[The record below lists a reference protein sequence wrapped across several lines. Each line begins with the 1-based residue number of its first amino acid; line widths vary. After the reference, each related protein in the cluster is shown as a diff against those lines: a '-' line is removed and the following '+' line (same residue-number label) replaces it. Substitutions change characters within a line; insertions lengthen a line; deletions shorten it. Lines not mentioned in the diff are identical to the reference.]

1 MAFPSSSLPALEQQ
15 LSRLRQLDQ
24 EAEAAYEAAAGRV
37 RRPSLR
43 RGLRALAADCRRH
56 VDELAPYLPAAGVS
70 RGPADDD
77 RRLLRA
83 GRLMLAQ
90 VLGDAAVLDALGD
103 LVREGTAAYDDA
115 LANDRLATS
124 ARAVVQRNACDEHR
138 HESWLRAALQARATA
153 KHAGA
158 DSAAFPPGRVPP
170 WDHADGSSKGANT
183 DVDLAS
189 GETLPHT

>member
-1 MAFPSSSLPALEQQ
+1 MATPTPSLPALEQQ

-24 EAEAAYEAAAGRV
+24 EAEAAYEAAAVRV
-37 RRPSLR
+37 RRPALR

-70 RGPADDD
+70 RGPADDE

-103 LVREGTAAYDDA
+103 LVRQSTAAYADA
-115 LANDRLATS
+115 LADDRLAVP
-124 ARAVVQRNACDEHR
+124 ARAVVQRNACDERR
-138 HESWLRAALQARATA
+138 HEHWLRAALRARAAA
-153 KHAGA
+153 KRAGA
-158 DSAAFPPGRVPP
+158 GSTVHPPGEVPA
-170 WDHADGSSKGANT
+170 WENVGGANSANT
-183 DVDLAS
+183 DLDLAS
-189 GETLPHT
+189 RGTLPHT

>member
-1 MAFPSSSLPALEQQ
+1 MAIPTSSLPALEQQ

-70 RGPADDD
+70 CGPDDDD

-103 LVREGTAAYDDA
+103 LVREGSAAYDHA
-115 LANDRLATS
+115 LADDRLATP

-138 HESWLRAALQARATA
+138 HESWLRAALRTRAAA
-153 KHAGA
+153 KRAGA
-158 DSAAFPPGRVPP
+158 GSTAHSPDQVPS
-170 WDHADGSSKGANT
+170 WGDVGGSKGANT

-189 GETLPHT
+189 QGTLPHT